1 MSKESFI
8 DHIKPQIKKKK
19 VTLYLNPETALK
31 LKIDAAK
38 RGKTQSR
45 VIEEIIEGITASQHN
60 SKTE

>member
-8 DHIKPQIKKKK
+8 DNIKPRIKKKK

-38 RGKTQSR
+38 RGKTQSQI
-45 VIEEIIEGITASQHN
+45 VEEFLIDLTARQNN
-60 SKTE
+60 SKTG